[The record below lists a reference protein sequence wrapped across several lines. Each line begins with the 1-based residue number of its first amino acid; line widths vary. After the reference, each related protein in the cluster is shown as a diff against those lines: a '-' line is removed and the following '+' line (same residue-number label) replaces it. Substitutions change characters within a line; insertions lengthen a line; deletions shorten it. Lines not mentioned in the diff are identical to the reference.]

1 MNIILLFYI
10 ALIIGIVLVE
20 NVQWVWFTDQAR
32 NLTFVDLQKR
42 STLGAI
48 RTDIAKYCES
58 AHFSDQDEL
67 SKRLMEAIT
76 IH

>member
-10 ALIIGIVLVE
+10 TPIIGIVLVE
-20 NVQWVWFTDQAR
+20 NDQWVLFTDQAR
-32 NLTFVDLQKR
+32 NLTFADLQKR

-48 RTDIAKYCES
+48 KTDIAKCCES

>member
-10 ALIIGIVLVE
+10 TPIIGIVLVG

-32 NLTFVDLQKR
+32 NLTFADLQKR

-48 RTDIAKYCES
+48 RTDIAKS

-67 SKRLMEAIT
+67 SKILMEAIA